1 MSSKIKV
8 GILGATGMV
17 GQNYVRLLNQHPWF
31 DVAYVAAS
39 SQSANKTYEDAVAG
53 RWHMSYPIPESVRDL
68 IMQDKPNICARQNK
82 CAVLFSGIS
91 VWDKKAVAALE
102 LEYAS
107 NGFAVIS
114 NNSAH
119 RFTSD
124 VPMVIPEINFQH
136 LHIIPFQR
144 KKRGWSSG
152 LIAVKSNCSIQSYMT
167 PLYALIKG
175 GYEISQ
181 NNSHHASG
189 IVGRGNT
196 RPVGLGC
203 H

>member
-31 DVAYVAAS
+31 DVAYAAAS

-68 IMQDKPNICARQNK
+68 IVQEHRTFQPYKTNA
-82 CAVLFSGIS
+82 AVLFSAVS
-91 VWDKKAVAALE
+91 LDKKAVAALE

-124 VPMVIPEINFQH
+124 VPMVIPEINFQSICT
-136 LHIIPFQR
+136 LFR
-144 KKRGWSSG
+144 FNERNGDGAAG
-152 LIAVKSNCSIQSYMT
+152 LSPLNQIAAYRVT
-167 PLYALIKG
+167 
-175 GYEISQ
+175 
-181 NNSHHASG
+181 
-189 IVGRGNT
+189 
-196 RPVGLGC
+196 
-203 H
+203 